1 MQKILDWGMT
11 VMQIKVEI
19 AICVSILNFW
29 INLFDECVTSSV
41 YENSVNFDEGVRPGL
56 FDMMQKWK
64 ESTVFIICRLHHLPN
79 IITK

>member
-1 MQKILDWGMT
+1 MCIYSK
-11 VMQIKVEI
+11 
-19 AICVSILNFW
+19 FW

-64 ESTVFIICRLHHLPN
+64 ESTVFIICKLHHLPN
-79 IITK
+79 IVTK